1 MSFEAGAISFDLSIP
16 VLAVFFWTILGAL
29 PRGIVKHL
37 RPKQETP
44 KTRHA
49 HSQISQLHPSLP
61 TWLPVARTCPRQGR
75 PPSRDSAIAVEWG
88 VVLGTSGTGG
98 NTSKKWLRAEKLFA
112 ICDGQHFDQKNIKES
127 MIHVSENLLHI
138 LHRTR
143 FFTMADCQNL
153 QAQVGRLLLGPL
165 RSWRGSTCH
174 QKFHRRNIPSDAA
187 EMKRQW
193 AQLSNQSREM
203 PWTWSTLLIFLAS
216 FPNLDW
222 IVILLAI
229 ACSGGGSCCHDSS
242 RHGWACPEASRGRI
256 VCNYVLV
263 SQGLCSPNHELES
276 LMNSIQILAHSA
288 VIQADLPI
296 FPVYIV
302 LPARS
307 AQAWHQPCGIEGWV
321 GNGASCCS
329 LGCGSCMQ
337 IGEECWEC
345 PPHIFRSA
353 LCHTRYVLDHIRM
366 MMIRSLQKMPNDWP
380 NDQVSPGD
388 RFVGWIRHPASW
400 PTFFC
405 FDASTL
411 PHTVL
416 GSFLALSR

>member
-1 MSFEAGAISFDLSIP
+1 
-16 VLAVFFWTILGAL
+16 
-29 PRGIVKHL
+29 
-37 RPKQETP
+37 
-44 KTRHA
+44 
-49 HSQISQLHPSLP
+49 
-61 TWLPVARTCPRQGR
+61 
-75 PPSRDSAIAVEWG
+75 
-88 VVLGTSGTGG
+88 
-98 NTSKKWLRAEKLFA
+98 
-112 ICDGQHFDQKNIKES
+112 

-307 AQAWHQPCGIEGWV
+307 AHAWHQPCGIEGWV

-400 PTFFC
+400 PTFFLLWC
-405 FDASTL
+405 FDPPTYCVGFFFWPCRGSVDIKYFPCIYVGTNLRHVRMCFRRQFWRVGCDQFCTCDFEVLTSRQKFDLVLEAWWMSCT
-411 PHTVL
+411 PETFFWSNWL
-416 GSFLALSR
+416 GSTDSDDSAIYNPFTSTYRHRLEL

>member
-1 MSFEAGAISFDLSIP
+1 
-16 VLAVFFWTILGAL
+16 
-29 PRGIVKHL
+29 
-37 RPKQETP
+37 
-44 KTRHA
+44 
-49 HSQISQLHPSLP
+49 
-61 TWLPVARTCPRQGR
+61 
-75 PPSRDSAIAVEWG
+75 
-88 VVLGTSGTGG
+88 
-98 NTSKKWLRAEKLFA
+98 
-112 ICDGQHFDQKNIKES
+112 

-138 LHRTR
+138 LHRTC
-143 FFTMADCQNL
+143 FFSVADCQNL
-153 QAQVGRLLLGPL
+153 QAQVGCLLLGPL

-174 QKFHRRNIPSDAA
+174 QKFHRRNIPSDAV

-193 AQLSNQSREM
+193 AQLSNQSPEM

-263 SQGLCSPNHELES
+263 SQGLCSPNHELVS

-296 FPVYIV
+296 FPVWIV

-329 LGCGSCMQ
+329 LGVWQLHADWRGMFGMSVQSGRGWFGAQFCT
-337 IGEECWEC
+337 
-345 PPHIFRSA
+345 PPTVF
-353 LCHTRYVLDHIRM
+353 
-366 MMIRSLQKMPNDWP
+366 
-380 NDQVSPGD
+380 
-388 RFVGWIRHPASW
+388 
-400 PTFFC
+400 PTFFEAPYAIP
-405 FDASTL
+405 DTY
-411 PHTVL
+411 
-416 GSFLALSR
+416 